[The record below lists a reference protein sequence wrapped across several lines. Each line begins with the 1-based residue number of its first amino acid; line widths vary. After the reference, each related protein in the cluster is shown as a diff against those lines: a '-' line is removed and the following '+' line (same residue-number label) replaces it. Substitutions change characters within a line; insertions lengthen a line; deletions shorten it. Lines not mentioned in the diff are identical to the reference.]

1 MNQDHHHD
9 HSHAARSDLTRNQT
23 LVFDT
28 LQGADAPLTAYN
40 ILDRLNGEGLRAPL
54 QVYRALDKLLDLG
67 MVHRLESLNAFVACR
82 HPGCATHEAVAFAIC
97 DDCGNVAEITD
108 SALVD
113 ALDTITS
120 TADFKPRKTTVEMR
134 GLCHACQAA

>member
-9 HSHAARSDLTRNQT
+9 HSRAARSDLTRNQT

-120 TADFKPRKTTVEMR
+120 TAGCKPRKTTVEMR

>member
-1 MNQDHHHD
+1 MTHEHHHA
-9 HSHAARSDLTRNQT
+9 SKADLTRNQA

-28 LQGADAPLTAYN
+28 LEDSDAPLTAYN
-40 ILDRLNGEGLRAPL
+40 ILDRLSGEGLRAPL

-97 DDCGNVAEITD
+97 DKCGSVAEITD
-108 SALVD
+108 ASLVRALE
-113 ALDTITS
+113 AITAK
-120 TADFKPRKTTVEMR
+120 ADFEPRKTTVEMR
-134 GLCHACQAA
+134 GLCHACRAA